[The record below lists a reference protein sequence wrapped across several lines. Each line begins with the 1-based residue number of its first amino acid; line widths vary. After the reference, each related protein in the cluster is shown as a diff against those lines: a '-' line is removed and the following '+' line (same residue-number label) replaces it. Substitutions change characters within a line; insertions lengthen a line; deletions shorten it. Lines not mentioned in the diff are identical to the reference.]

1 MRATVPSRCGVFHGG
16 GIVAGADGAHARPCI
31 PGLWHVGGARDPADR
46 LEQALTRIAFAIEC
60 REEGTWP
67 PAGSVPSPTTQP
79 TDPGIDLQALAANI
93 DALIA
98 RVRDALSDGGA
109 ATVIADIKGK

>member
-1 MRATVPSRCGVFHGG
+1 MNVSNTDTTQTGQEASVS
-16 GIVAGADGAHARPCI
+16 AHD
-31 PGLWHVGGARDPADR
+31 GARDPADR

-67 PAGSVPSPTTQP
+67 SAVSAPSPMTQA

-98 RVRDALSDGGA
+98 RVRDALADGGP
-109 ATVIADIKGK
+109 ATVIADIKGE

>member
-1 MRATVPSRCGVFHGG
+1 MNVSNTDTTQ
-16 GIVAGADGAHARPCI
+16 AGREASVSAHD
-31 PGLWHVGGARDPADR
+31 GARDPADR